1 MSIWLTPYHLGVD
14 LQLTATTIPKCRA
27 SSVMPEFRQAACLVL
42 AFVSCHMGMCC
53 CTPASDDVLRACAG
67 LLVQSFT
74 QDGRFPTYC
83 PGGTQPDPEY
93 GFTVD
98 KYSTVNVEEITI
110 NQDLSWFCAGNVR
123 VPRALSYACQ
133 W

>member
-1 MSIWLTPYHLGVD
+1 
-14 LQLTATTIPKCRA
+14 
-27 SSVMPEFRQAACLVL
+27 
-42 AFVSCHMGMCC
+42 MGMAFWS
-53 CTPASDDVLRACAG
+53 PASDDVLHACAG

-123 VPRALSYACQ
+123 APAPSPVPAWGLTGSCRLPGNVTGLV
-133 W
+133 

>member
-1 MSIWLTPYHLGVD
+1 M
-14 LQLTATTIPKCRA
+14 CRA
-27 SSVMPEFRQAACLVL
+27 AGAVSSSVCLAL
-42 AFVSCHMGMCC
+42 SCVHVQGCC
-53 CTPASDDVLRACAG
+53 CCLFQRLLYDLLICACAG

-93 GFTVD
+93 RYTVD

-110 NQDLSWFCAGNVR
+110 NSGPLLVLR
-123 VPRALSYACQ
+123 R
-133 W
+133 